1 MVGYGYSNQ
10 VPPAVPLGGIGPAP
24 VGYGGASYPAY
35 GGVYGG
41 AGGFWY
47 AFLIILFIVI
57 ILFWGF
63 WAFGSYYR

>member
-24 VGYGGASYPAY
+24 VG
-35 GGVYGG
+35 YGG